1 LKIFSSATRKL
12 LKNQATGVSRQPL
25 SYAEC
30 QAVVAVARRPN
41 SPSFAGKTA
50 PLPTFQD
57 QNVLLIVL
65 GGKYG
70 VLSQKAR
77 LSFLFPVL
85 YVDRPKHEQKME
97 SDVQT
102 FLAENR
108 ACDVRRD
115 IEPI

>member
-1 LKIFSSATRKL
+1 MKIFSSATQKL

-25 SYAEC
+25 SCAGC
-30 QAVVAVARRPN
+30 QAVAAVARRPN
-41 SPSFAGKTA
+41 SPSFAEKTA

-65 GGKYG
+65 GGKDG

-85 YVDRPKHEQKME
+85 YVDRPKPEQKME